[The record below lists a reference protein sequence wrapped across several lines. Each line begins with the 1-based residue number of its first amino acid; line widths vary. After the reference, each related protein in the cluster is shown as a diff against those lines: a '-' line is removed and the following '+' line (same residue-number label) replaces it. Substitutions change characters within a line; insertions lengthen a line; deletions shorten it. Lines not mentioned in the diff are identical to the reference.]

1 MMGGGGSPFLT
12 CGSLWLIG
20 VFSVTLSQFPIMA
33 IQGSPYKE
41 SAHTHTN
48 TVNKYALMQAQT
60 TLTLECVC
68 VVERNRVNTAICIYS
83 MLTQFSA
90 VMMLVMFHNKE

>member
-1 MMGGGGSPFLT
+1 
-12 CGSLWLIG
+12 
-20 VFSVTLSQFPIMA
+20 
-33 IQGSPYKE
+33 
-41 SAHTHTN
+41 
-48 TVNKYALMQAQT
+48 MQAQT